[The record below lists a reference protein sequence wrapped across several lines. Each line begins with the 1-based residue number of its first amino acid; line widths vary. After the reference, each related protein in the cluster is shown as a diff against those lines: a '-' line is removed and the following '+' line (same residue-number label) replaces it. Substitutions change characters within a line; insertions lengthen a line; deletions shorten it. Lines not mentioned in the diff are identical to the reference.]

1 MYGGYTHK
9 HIHARCMD
17 WELYIRVTNLPSL
30 PRLEFLDHENFSA
43 KTRKL
48 EKVTGKYVSIYAC
61 MYMCVYV
68 SKAM

>member
-30 PRLEFLDHENFSA
+30 PRLEFLDHETFSA

-48 EKVTGKYVSIYAC
+48 EKKGNRQVCIYIC
-61 MYMCVYV
+61 MYVYV
-68 SKAM
+68 CVCL